1 MEAFLARQPILNR
14 KLQVYGYELLFRNGS
29 ENYFRPVD
37 GDAATAS
44 LISDAVHIHSLE
56 KLSDNRRSFINF
68 TRNSLVRDLYTML
81 PPATSVVEV
90 LESVE
95 LDEELMEAC
104 RRVKRCGY
112 TLALDDYILEARFE
126 PLLSLI
132 DILKVEFPV
141 LSEQQQLTVTESAQT
156 YGFRL
161 LAEKVETP
169 EQYDSARNLGYD
181 YFQGY
186 FFCKPQML
194 RARRLPESGIQ
205 CLRLLQLVN
214 EPELDVDRVEALIL
228 GDISL
233 SYKLLRYLNSPMF
246 RRQTPVQSVRHAII
260 TLGQQPMQKW
270 VSIVAMHGLSGDK
283 PSELMNTSLIRGRF
297 TELLGK
303 IVFGPALA
311 ADCFI
316 VGMFS
321 LLDAMLDQPMQD
333 VIQELSLSNDIRLP
347 LLKCESPL
355 LPVLELTMAIET
367 GDWSTVSR
375 LAVLLGIEDA
385 EVFSL
390 YSESIQWAA
399 DMQPQSAD
407 GDLPG

>member
-1 MEAFLARQPILNR
+1 
-14 KLQVYGYELLFRNGS
+14 
-29 ENYFRPVD
+29 
-37 GDAATAS
+37 
-44 LISDAVHIHSLE
+44 
-56 KLSDNRRSFINF
+56 
-68 TRNSLVRDLYTML
+68 ML
-81 PPATSVVEV
+81 PPATTVVEV

-95 LDEELMEAC
+95 LDAELMDAC
-104 RRVKRCGY
+104 RRVKRRGY

-141 LSEQQQLTVTESAQT
+141 LSEQQHHLVFDSAQQ
-156 YGFRL
+156 YGFKL

-169 EQYDSARNLGYD
+169 EQYDSARKLGYD

-194 RARRLPESGIQ
+194 SARRLPESGMQ
-205 CLRLLQLVN
+205 CLRLLQLIN
-214 EPELDVDRVEALIL
+214 ESELDVDRVEALIL

-270 VSIVAMHGLSGDK
+270 VSIVAMHGLSGEK

-297 TELLGK
+297 NELLGK
-303 IVFGPALA
+303 KVFGPALSS
-311 ADCFI
+311 DCFI

-321 LLDAMLDQPMQD
+321 LLDAMLDQPMKD
-333 VIQELSLSNDIRLP
+333 IIQELSLSKDIRLA
-347 LLKCESPL
+347 LLKCESPF
-355 LPVLELTMAIET
+355 LPVLELALAVET
-367 GDWSTVSR
+367 CDWNTVSR
-375 LAVLLGIEDA
+375 LAVLLGIGDA
-385 EVFSL
+385 DVFRL

-407 GDLPG
+407 ADLPE